1 MRKEKKGRKEGLKG
15 NKWGHRRICN
25 WGYSNLFLPLSFFP
39 TSCQWAQTNLF
50 DGLTEKYLVSSLSF
64 VVLPPLL
71 SGNFAFD
78 FKVKSFDW
86 KEHAYKYS
94 IFYFEFFSSLVEVLG
109 KTHYLL
115 CCQCFQFVTY
125 LSTYLNKFVKSS
137 KL

>member
-1 MRKEKKGRKEGLKG
+1 
-15 NKWGHRRICN
+15 
-25 WGYSNLFLPLSFFP
+25 
-39 TSCQWAQTNLF
+39 
-50 DGLTEKYLVSSLSF
+50 LVSSLSF